1 MALTNS
7 PLDPRFTDVVVK
19 DTQVNNT
26 AAESI
31 SGNRYT
37 FHTIEITNDA
47 GQRDYVKFYDA
58 SSATAATLPNMIF
71 MVASGLTRTISI
83 CDGYSFGTAVTMRCV
98 QEAGLGGTTSPSGG
112 TSGNVQVI
120 LTLS

>member
-1 MALTNS
+1 MALTNT

-19 DTQVNNT
+19 DTIVNNT
-26 AAESI
+26 AAASVT
-31 SGNRYT
+31 GNTLT
-37 FHTIEITNDA
+37 FHTIQVTNA
-47 GQRDYVKFYDA
+47 ASQVNYVKFYDA
-58 SSATAATLPNMIF
+58 ITATATTLPNMIF

-112 TSGNVQVI
+112 NVQVI
-120 LTLS
+120 LTMS